1 MKERII
7 ERFKDYKNALER
19 LEEGLQIEPDNNII
33 VDGVIQR
40 FEFTFELAWKLM
52 KDCLEYEGIEAKSPR
67 SAIKEAYRI
76 EIISDGEGWIE
87 MMIDRNKTSHIYDEN
102 EAKSIYKK
110 IKTAYMF
117 LLRELAKQIQQRLE
131 RY

>member
-7 ERFKDYKNALER
+7 ERFGDYKSALER
-19 LEEGLQIEPDNNII
+19 LEEGLQIEPDNSII

-52 KDCLEYEGIEAKSPR
+52 KDCLEYEGIEVKSPR
-67 SAIKEAYRI
+67 TTIKEAYRI
-76 EIISDGEGWIE
+76 EMVNDGDGWID

-102 EAKSIYKK
+102 EAKAIYKK
-110 IKTAYMF
+110 IKVTYIY

-131 RY
+131 KY